1 LKNNISEKEQLLKI
15 ETAKNKDYDNI
26 KKENNDLKIKLD
38 DAKKNYEEDYNVYK
52 IYCAKKENN
61 M

>member
-1 LKNNISEKEQLLKI
+1 LKI